1 MSCLGN
7 TIWFLFGGAITGCS
21 WIFAGICWSIT
32 VIGIPVGKQCFKIAR
47 LCFFSFGK
55 QVSYGSST
63 GSFLLNVCWIIYTG
77 WALAIEATIIGILFC
92 LTIIGIPFGKQ
103 FFKIAHL
110 ALTPF
115 GAEIEH
121 N

>member
-1 MSCLGN
+1 M
-7 TIWFLFGGAITGCS
+7 
-21 WIFAGICWSIT
+21 
-32 VIGIPVGKQCFKIAR
+32 
-47 LCFFSFGK
+47 
-55 QVSYGSST
+55 
-63 GSFLLNVCWIIYTG
+63 LNVCWIIYTG